1 MTDLE
6 QRIKEAAEKA
16 TPGEWRSPWLPG
28 SKQKCAGVEAV
39 GSHYIV
45 IHIDK
50 DGSYHPDTVEM
61 WKRDCAYIAL
71 ASPANILSLLAE
83 KDAEIDRLRGLIVQG
98 DGSCDH
104 CGAVPAIAMSTS
116 LCNECADGV
125 ARAESAERE
134 RDEWKRIAEEY
145 RNPTSEAGDFHD
157 ECFTDPPRGVDT
169 RCSTCKAYDALV
181 K

>member
-50 DGSYHPDTVEM
+50 DGSYHPDTIEM

-71 ASPANILSLLAE
+71 ASPANILVLLAE
-83 KDAEIDRLRGLIVQG
+83 KDA
-98 DGSCDH
+98 
-104 CGAVPAIAMSTS
+104 
-116 LCNECADGV
+116 
-125 ARAESAERE
+125 E
-134 RDEWKRIAEEY
+134 RDEWKRIAGRY
-145 RNPTSEAGDFHD
+145 RRSRRDCIIRKVGANGT
-157 ECFTDPPRGVDT
+157 RVDD
-169 RCSTCKAYDALV
+169 RCDICKAYDALV
-181 K
+181 KGE